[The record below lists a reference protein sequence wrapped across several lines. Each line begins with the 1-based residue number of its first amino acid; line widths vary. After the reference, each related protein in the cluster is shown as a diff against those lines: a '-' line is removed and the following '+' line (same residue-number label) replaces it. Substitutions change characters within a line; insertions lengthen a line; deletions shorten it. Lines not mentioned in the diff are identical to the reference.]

1 MAYENIMK
9 LEEALTKI
17 QSLTSSKYADMVK
30 NIDKNPEDTKQQ
42 VISYIEKLI
51 IDNNI
56 KVKEYTENEELAIR
70 LYNEMSGFSILDD
83 FLKKETI
90 VNIEEINIL
99 SWKDIVIYYN
109 NGKRERSKNHFFNAQ
124 HCEDILKKLLQKNN
138 MNFNKSKPIVIG
150 YLQMNGYNIRITVFA
165 QPIIEKE
172 LGAGASI
179 RIINPRKLQKE
190 DFLNNG
196 LCNDEML
203 NMLSLL
209 YRCYVSTVI
218 IGETGSGKTTLMSYM
233 MEQIPKDK
241 RLITMEEKTRENNLH
256 TYDENGYMTNNVVHL
271 ITRESEKESENITLS
286 YLLKTALTSHP
297 DYLCVSEMKGDES
310 IQAVA
315 SANTGHPVIGTTHA
329 SSDIDAYYRILFLS
343 KQSLKNDI
351 NTEILLNMICRA
363 FPIVVNIKYYADN
376 IRRISQISEC
386 IGLDKNNNI
395 IINPLYKFE
404 VNENIETEDGQ
415 IIVDGWFKKLN
426 APSDNIK
433 EKFLENGITKKIMDI
448 YFKKEK

>member
-1 MAYENIMK
+1 MGYDEVLK
-9 LEEALTKI
+9 LEDALHKI
-17 QSLTSSKYADMVK
+17 QQLSTSKYADLIK
-30 NIDKNPEDTKQQ
+30 DIDKNPEDVKQQ

-51 IDNNI
+51 VDNNF
-56 KVKEYTENEELAIR
+56 KVKEYDNETEELAKRI
-70 LYNEMSGFSILDD
+70 YKEMSGFSILDD
-83 FLKKETI
+83 FFEKENI

-99 SWKDIVIYYN
+99 SWKDIIVYYN
-109 NGKRERSKNHFFNAQ
+109 NGKRERSKHHFFNAQ
-124 HCEDILKKLLQKNN
+124 HCRDILLKLLQKNN
-138 MNFNKSKPIVIG
+138 MKFNKTNPIVIG
-150 YLQMNGYNIRITVFA
+150 YLQINEFNIRITVISE
-165 QPIIEKE
+165 PIVDKK
-172 LGAGASI
+172 LGACASI
-179 RIINPRKLQKE
+179 RIINPRKMQKD

-203 NMLSLL
+203 NILCLL
-209 YRCYVSTVI
+209 YRCYVSMVI
-218 IGETGSGKTTLMSYM
+218 IGETGSGKTTLMSYV

-241 RLITMEEKTRENNLH
+241 RLITMEENTREYNLH
-256 TYDENGYMTNNVVHL
+256 TYDDNGYMTNNVMHL
-271 ITRESEKESENITLS
+271 ITRESEKDSENITLS

-310 IQAVA
+310 VQAVA

-404 VNENIETEDGQ
+404 VKENIEENGK
-415 IIVDGWFKKLN
+415 IIVDGYFKKIN
-426 APSDNIK
+426 PPSNNIK
-433 EKFLENGITKKIMDI
+433 EKFLENGITKKVLNV
-448 YFKKEK
+448 YFDKEQ